1 MFIKRDELNMS
12 STNFVEQFSIVETA
26 ESGSDNDAGTLIL
39 STVENTQNGKSQ
51 TSSTVKSSD
60 SNENAASFIDFRG
73 IFVDLKNIRR
83 STRNIFFIES
93 RCATEKLAKEVRNVT
108 DVGLNPRQSC
118 AVESAA
124 VTNPSRDV
132 YVLHTC
138 PVGDDFLVKSPE
150 YVRRLLDYPN
160 VRLVWYNMTEM
171 FADTPVEGL
180 VAKKRLEESS
190 FPVEHASDVLRLT
203 MLWKYGGTYCDL
215 DVVAIR

>member
-1 MFIKRDELNMS
+1 MKRDQLNLS
-12 STNFVEQFSIVETA
+12 STNFVEQFSIVDTTEN
-26 ESGSDNDAGTLIL
+26 GSDNDSVTLNL
-39 STVENTQNGKSQ
+39 SSVDNTQNGQ
-51 TSSTVKSSD
+51 IQISSTVNS
-60 SNENAASFIDFRG
+60 SNENTASFIDFRG
-73 IFVDLKNIRR
+73 IFVDLKNISR

-108 DVGLNPRQSC
+108 DVTLSPRQSC

-138 PVGDDFLVKSPE
+138 PVGDDFLARSPK

-171 FADTPVEGL
+171 FADTPVERL
-180 VAKKRLEESS
+180 VSKKRLEESS